1 MEHVLTKN
9 FVNFEKGKNVRDI
22 LGDFLG
28 NGIFAS
34 DGTCNDEERRIQ
46 NLCMKTHTI
55 QANNG
60 NFIVKLQV
68 ACFPGHFFVRVR
80 EIYSFF

>member
-9 FVNFEKGKNVRDI
+9 FVNYEKGKNVRDI

-34 DGTCNDEERRIQ
+34 DGTCNDDERRIQ
-46 NLCMKTHTI
+46 NL
-55 QANNG
+55 
-60 NFIVKLQV
+60 
-68 ACFPGHFFVRVR
+68 FV
-80 EIYSFF
+80 